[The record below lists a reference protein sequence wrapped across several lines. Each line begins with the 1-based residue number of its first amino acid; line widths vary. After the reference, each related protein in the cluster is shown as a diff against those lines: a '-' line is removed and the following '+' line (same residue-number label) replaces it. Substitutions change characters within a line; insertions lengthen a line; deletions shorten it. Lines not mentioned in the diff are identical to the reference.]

1 MKILGNEIKP
11 GMIIEHKNDLWSVL
25 KTQHVKPG
33 KGGAFNQ
40 VELKSMKKG
49 TKLNERFRS
58 SDTVERTILDD
69 KKFNFLYEDEKNC
82 HFMDQTNFEQIQVNK
97 SLLGE
102 KSKLLKENVEVNVQ
116 FYDDQPLSVDLP
128 SSVELK
134 IESTEAAIKGQTAS
148 SSYKPATLENGI
160 KIMVPPFINSDDTI
174 VLDTRTL
181 EYKKKLNKWNFHQ
194 QT

>member
-25 KTQHVKPG
+25 KAQHVKPG

-40 VELKSMKKG
+40 VELKSVKKG

-58 SDTVERTILDD
+58 SDSVERAILDE
-69 KKFNFLYEDEKNC
+69 KKFNFLYEDEDNC
-82 HFMDQTNFEQIQVNK
+82 HFMDQISFEQIQINK

-102 KSKLLKENVEVNVQ
+102 KVKLLKENMEVNVE
-116 FYDDQPLSVDLP
+116 FYEDQALSVDLP
-128 SSVELK
+128 TAVELIIK
-134 IESTEAAIKGQTAS
+134 TTDAAIKGQTAS

-160 KIMVPPFINSDDTI
+160 DITVPPFINSGDKI

-181 EYKKKLNKWNFHQ
+181 EYVKKIK
-194 QT
+194 

>member
-11 GMIIEHKNDLWSVL
+11 GMIIEHKNDLWTVL

-40 VELKSMKKG
+40 VELKSVEKG

-58 SDTVERTILDD
+58 SDSVEKAILDD
-69 KKFNFLYEDEKNC
+69 KKFNFLYEDENSC
-82 HFMDQTNFEQIQVNK
+82 HFMNQTDFEQIQINK

-102 KSKLLKENVEVNVQ
+102 KSKLLKENMEVNVQ
-116 FYDDQPLSVDLP
+116 FYEERALSVDLP

-134 IESTEAAIKGQTAS
+134 IETTDAAIKGQTAS

-160 KIMVPPFINSDDTI
+160 KIMVPPFINSDDKI

-181 EYKKKLNKWNFHQ
+181 EYVKKIK
-194 QT
+194 

>member
-1 MKILGNEIKP
+1 MKILGNEIKT
-11 GMIIEHKNDLWSVL
+11 GMVIEHKDDLWSVL

-40 VELKSMKKG
+40 VELKNIKKR

-58 SDTVERTILDD
+58 SDTVERAILDE
-69 KKFNFLYEDEKNC
+69 KKFNFLYKDENNC
-82 HFMDQTNFEQIQVNK
+82 HFMNQTNFEQIQINK

-102 KSKLLKENVEVNVQ
+102 KSKLLKENMQVNVQ
-116 FYDDQPLSVDLP
+116 FHDEQALSVDLP

-134 IESTEAAIKGQTAS
+134 IETTDAAIKGQTAS

-160 KIMVPPFINSDDTI
+160 KIMVPPFINADDKI

-181 EYKKKLNKWNFHQ
+181 EYVKKVK
-194 QT
+194 

>member
-11 GMIIEHKNDLWSVL
+11 GMVMEHKNDLWSVL
-25 KTQHVKPG
+25 KAQHVKPG

-40 VELKSMKKG
+40 VELKSIKQG

-58 SDTVERTILDD
+58 SDSIERAILDD
-69 KKFNFLYEDEKNC
+69 KKFNFLYEDENNC
-82 HFMDQTNFEQIQVNK
+82 HFMDQTNYEQIQISR

-102 KSKLLKENVEVNVQ
+102 KRKLLKENMQVNVQ
-116 FYDDQPLSVDLP
+116 FHEDQALGVDLP

-134 IESTEAAIKGQTAS
+134 IETTDAAIKGQTAS

-160 KIMVPPFINSDDTI
+160 KIMVPPFINAEDKI
-174 VLDTRTL
+174 ILDTRTL
-181 EYKKKLNKWNFHQ
+181 EYVKKIK
-194 QT
+194 

>member
-25 KTQHVKPG
+25 KAQHVKPG

-40 VELKSMKKG
+40 VELKSVKKG

-58 SDTVERTILDD
+58 SDTVERAHLDD
-69 KKFNFLYEDEKNC
+69 KKFNFLYEDENSC
-82 HFMDQTNFEQIQVNK
+82 HFMDQIDFEQIQINK

-102 KSKLLKENVEVNVQ
+102 KSKLLKENMEVNVQ
-116 FYDDQPLSVDLP
+116 FYEDQALSVDLP
-128 SSVELK
+128 SSVELL
-134 IESTEAAIKGQTAS
+134 IETTDAAIKGQTAS

-160 KIMVPPFINSDDTI
+160 NITVPPFINSGDKI
-174 VLDTRTL
+174 VLDTRNL
-181 EYKKKLNKWNFHQ
+181 EYIKKVK
-194 QT
+194 

>member
-11 GMIIEHKNDLWSVL
+11 GMIIEHKDDLWSVL

-40 VELKSMKKG
+40 VELKGIKKG

-58 SDTVERTILDD
+58 SDTVERAILDE
-69 KKFNFLYEDEKNC
+69 KKFSFLYEDENNC
-82 HFMDQTNFEQIQVNK
+82 HFMDQTNYEQIAISK

-102 KSKLLKENVEVNVQ
+102 RNKLLKENMEVNVQ
-116 FYDDQPLSVDLP
+116 FYDESALSINLP
-128 SSVELK
+128 NSVELK
-134 IESTEAAIKGQTAS
+134 IETTDAAIKGQTAS

-160 KIMVPPFINSDDTI
+160 NIMVPPFINSGDKI
-174 VLDTRTL
+174 ILDTRTL
-181 EYKKKLNKWNFHQ
+181 EYIKKIK
-194 QT
+194 